1 MKAKL
6 LKSLRIGGALIA
18 PRADK
23 VTLVELDDAEYE
35 RLLDLGKILKPTAD
49 ELKVGTL
56 AYAGPEAADTGKVQ
70 EPKAGATKGAD
81 KPKTEAKSDGKS
93 DDPL

>member
-6 LKSLRIGGALIA
+6 LKSLRLGGALIA

-35 RLLDLGKILKPTAD
+35 RLLDLGKILRPTED
-49 ELKVGTL
+49 ELKIGVV
-56 AYAGPEAADTGKVQ
+56 ANPKPASAAEPEVATKAAAD
-70 EPKAGATKGAD
+70 KAAAD
-81 KPKTEAKSDGKS
+81 KGGKKSGSPDS
-93 DDPL
+93 EL

>member
-6 LKSLRIGGALIA
+6 LKSLRLGGALIA

-35 RLLDLGKILKPTAD
+35 RLLDLGKILRPTED
-49 ELKVGTL
+49 ELKIGVV
-56 AYAGPEAADTGKVQ
+56 ANPKPEPAADKAAADKAAADKAAAD
-70 EPKAGATKGAD
+70 KAGK
-81 KPKTEAKSDGKS
+81 KPAAPDSD
-93 DDPL
+93 L